1 MFLQYADIIV
11 IHLARKFNFDVND
24 AMQFIHQSININ
36 YNIEKSI
43 EKSIEKPI
51 EKPIEKSIEKSIEKP
66 IIYDDEPIIEN
77 ETKNDDEP
85 IIENE
90 TKNDDT
96 PIKKTNKT
104 KKTNKP
110 KVLLPFCNV
119 IFDQFCH
126 SIRLNHG
133 LYTQCT
139 NPIKINSLCTT
150 CNKQAIKNDN
160 NLPNYG
166 LIHDRIDNP
175 NWTFKGKKPINF
187 ANIIQK
193 LNIDKNDAIQ
203 EALLFGIHIP
213 DEQFIPSNNK
223 TGRPKKTSAVSI
235 HNSKKNRGRPKKTKK
250 IINNPADDII
260 AQKLNLNLDQ
270 SNNDQFIINESKNDD
285 LSIINDSNNDQFIIN
300 ESKNDDLSII
310 NESKN
315 DDPILEIIQIDE
327 LINNH
332 EKQLLNNHSISD
344 FHNAQLDQQLAHI
357 IIQDSSDNDNSSH
370 YETKYSSDYDTNN
383 DFDTQLLSDHYLTDD
398 DEQQIHT
405 DTFLIDGVSYF
416 KDNDDILYDFH
427 TQDVVG
433 KWNPKTMEI
442 QKLF

>member
-1 MFLQYADIIV
+1 MNSLSINVNEIFKSNIDTMFLQYADIIV

-51 EKPIEKSIEKSIEKP
+51 EKSIEKSI
-66 IIYDDEPIIEN
+66 IY
-77 ETKNDDEP
+77 DDEP

-110 KVLLPFCNV
+110 NVLLPFCNV
-119 IFDQFCH
+119 IFDNFCH

-139 NPIKINSLCTT
+139 NPIKINSLCNT

-193 LNIDKNDAIQ
+193 LNIEKNDAIQ

-260 AQKLNLNLDQ
+260 AHKLNLNHNL
-270 SNNDQFIINESKNDD
+270 SN
-285 LSIINDSNNDQFIIN
+285 
-300 ESKNDDLSII
+300 
-310 NESKN
+310 N
-315 DDPILEIIQIDE
+315 DDPILEIIQIDK

-344 FHNAQLDQQLAHI
+344 FHNAQLDQQLAHM
-357 IIQDSSDNDNSSH
+357 IIQDSSDNDTNNDSH
-370 YETKYSSDYDTNN
+370 YDTNN
-383 DFDTQLLSDHYLTDD
+383 DLDTQLLSDHYLTDD
-398 DEQQIHT
+398 DDQQIHA
-405 DTFLIDGVSYF
+405 DTFLIDEVSYF
-416 KDNDDILYDFH
+416 KDNDNILYDFD

-433 KWNPKTMEI
+433 KWNPNTMEI
-442 QKLF
+442 IKLF